1 MTHDKDDNK
10 PKPLHDYWMIEED
23 EYDEIEKDILKH
35 KKKEDNKDDKP

>member
-23 EYDEIEKDILKH
+23 EIEKDILKH